1 MYTSKW
7 RASGD
12 NFLFYF
18 LSLSGTP
25 RVRDDIVQCV
35 VPERLSQNG
44 VSVDLVSG
52 DGASRRRFMDRHT
65 HIHTSAKAAEEKEA
79 G

>member
-1 MYTSKW
+1 M
-7 RASGD
+7 
-12 NFLFYF
+12 
-18 LSLSGTP
+18 
-25 RVRDDIVQCV
+25 RDDIVQCV
-35 VPERLSQNG
+35 VPERLGQNG

-52 DGASRRRFMDRHT
+52 DGASRRRSMDRHT